1 MTAYCGCCEDNRNL
15 YTKSRLTQGMPYTK
29 SSVVLLTF
37 YESYYEWILE
47 TTFYGKGEKQYYF

>member
-1 MTAYCGCCEDNRNL
+1 MTAYCGCCEDNRSL
-15 YTKSRLTQGMPYTK
+15 YTKSHLTQGMPYTK

-47 TTFYGKGEKQYYF
+47 TTFYGKGEKQY